1 MLDRWGALRL
11 LRVHFFNDRVDGVAR
26 DDRSRA
32 SMSRKASKKFEVHLL
47 LADLAFDD
55 PSNVVLHG
63 ASRAALHTTAE
74 PRIASPA

>member
-1 MLDRWGALRL
+1 
-11 LRVHFFNDRVDGVAR
+11 
-26 DDRSRA
+26 
-32 SMSRKASKKFEVHLL
+32 MSRKASKKIEVHLL

-63 ASRAALHTTAE
+63 ASRAALHTIAE